1 MLVEGNML
9 SKDAVVAM
17 RENTQ
22 TTCHSIVILMK
33 RVGEGFGG
41 GKGFVDVTN
50 PVKRIEGSSRNVI
63 DPFESIV
70 KNTFKSMQAIERN
83 KVGLALADLA
93 ENEGAGNGLKSL
105 PVMEK
110 SLWQK
115 KISLLCS
122 VMVKKNSINLRRSCI
137 VP

>member
-1 MLVEGNML
+1 
-9 SKDAVVAM
+9 
-17 RENTQ
+17 
-22 TTCHSIVILMK
+22 
-33 RVGEGFGG
+33 
-41 GKGFVDVTN
+41 
-50 PVKRIEGSSRNVI
+50 
-63 DPFESIV
+63 
-70 KNTFKSMQAIERN
+70 MQAIERN

-122 VMVKKNSINLRRSCI
+122 VMVKRTVSTCAGVVSCRESNGQGSYK
-137 VP
+137 